1 MKIISKIRKPN
12 LLIFGFV
19 LVTCVFSYGQITDS
33 LPKVETS
40 GPNPAPPTQ
49 VKAHDTRNDAGK
61 SITVEW
67 TLSTIDVSDVAV
79 LRGYEIYRSGKSDTM
94 FENIGF
100 ALTGKTSYD
109 DTTQDGKK
117 YYYYVRAVSPTGYAD
132 SEIVGPA
139 NSKPQWFNTDRTNIL
154 ILAVLFGFLIIWYIE
169 RAKKGEKLFIRKIAG
184 LEAIDDA
191 VGRATEMGRPILF
204 SFGLGGITD
213 IVTIAALSILGKIAK
228 KSAEYQTTLLVPN
241 YDPIVMTAAQE
252 TVKQSYTE
260 AGRPD
265 LYNESHISFLTT
277 DQFGY
282 AAGVDGIMMREKPGA
297 VFWQG
302 YFFAESL
309 ILAETGHTIGA
320 IQIAGTTAI
329 TQLPFFIAA
338 CDYTLIGEEM
348 YAASCYLK
356 PDPQML
362 GSLKGED
369 FAKIVIVGI
378 IVIAAIVGTLGVL
391 KVPGFNKIFDY
402 INDLFGQM
410 RMIFGR

>member
-1 MKIISKIRKPN
+1 MRLNAKTLPSRFFTTTGLIIIS
-12 LLIFGFV
+12 LIAA
-19 LVTCVFSYGQITDS
+19 VFAQ
-33 LPKVETS
+33 
-40 GPNPAPPTQ
+40 NPAPPENIK
-49 VKAHDTRNDAGK
+49 VYDTPNDAGK
-61 SITVEW
+61 SVTIEW
-67 TLSTIDVSDVAV
+67 ELSPTDSGDVLV
-79 LRGYEIYRSGKSDTM
+79 LKGYEIYRSLRPDSG

-100 ALTGKTSYD
+100 ALCGKTSYED
-109 DTTQDGKK
+109 NTTQDGKL
-117 YYYYVRAVSPTGYAD
+117 YYYFVRAVAPAGFAD
-132 SEIVGPA
+132 SKIVGPVS
-139 NSKPQWFNTDRTNIL
+139 SKAQWFNTARTNIL
-154 ILAVLFGFLIIWYIE
+154 ILAILFGFLIIWYIE

-184 LEAIDDA
+184 LDAIDDA

-204 SFGLGGITD
+204 SFGLGAITD
-213 IVTIAALSILGKIAK
+213 IVTIAALAILGKIAK
-228 KSAEYQTTLLVPN
+228 KSAEYQTKLLVPN

-252 TVKQSYTE
+252 TVKQAYIE

-265 LYNESHISFLTT
+265 LYNESNIPYLTT

-282 AAGVDGIMMREKPGA
+282 AAGVDGIMMRERPGA

-309 ILAETGHTIGA
+309 ILAETGHTTGA

-369 FAKIVIVGI
+369 FAKLVTIGI
-378 IVIAAIVGTLGVL
+378 IVIAVIIGTLAGL
-391 KVPGFNKIFDY
+391 KVPGFGKLFDY
-402 INDLFGQM
+402 ITDLFGQM
-410 RMIFGR
+410 RMIFGK